1 MISDVDNALAGLLRR
16 EVLDSARVSVVFDP
30 PTKEWAAKR
39 NGPAVN
45 LFLYDIRED
54 TRRRSAGAFQKFG
67 ENGHVKSRHT
77 PPRIFRLFYL
87 VSAWTQRP
95 EDEHRLL
102 GGLLECLL
110 GHDVVPA
117 DLMPDSPSPIG
128 LSVGLPPDEDRSF
141 ADVWS
146 ALGGELRPSID
157 VVLSLPLE
165 AGKPIEV
172 GPPVEAPLLLDM
184 STTDGGTHN
193 ERVGGDKE
201 QRRAELEHGD
211 QTPPVT
217 QGITV
222 MKRTRRRRN
231 ES

>member
-54 TRRRSAGAFQKFG
+54 TRRRASGTVQRFG
-67 ENGHVKSRHT
+67 ENGQLTSRHT

-102 GGLLECLL
+102 GALLESLL
-110 GHDVVPA
+110 SHDVVPP
-117 DLMPDSPSPIG
+117 DLLPNSPSPVG

-165 AGKPIEV
+165 AGRAIEV

-184 STTDGGTHN
+184 AAADGETN
-193 ERVGGDKE
+193 AERVGGDRE
-201 QRRAELEHGD
+201 ERREAASNGQR
-211 QTPPVT
+211 T

-222 MKRTRRRRN
+222 MKRTRRKQ
-231 ES
+231 

>member
-54 TRRRSAGAFQKFG
+54 TRRRASGAVQRFG
-67 ENGHVKSRHT
+67 ENGRLESRHT

-102 GGLLECLL
+102 GALLESLL

-117 DLMPDSPSPIG
+117 DLLPTSPSPVG

-165 AGKPIEV
+165 AGRAIEV
-172 GPPVEAPLLLDM
+172 GPPVEAPLRLDM
-184 STTDGGTHN
+184 SAADGETN
-193 ERVGGDKE
+193 AERVGGDLE
-201 QRRAELEHGD
+201 ERREAAAGNGQRM
-211 QTPPVT
+211 

-222 MKRTRRRRN
+222 MKRTRRKK
-231 ES
+231 